1 MAAEKRG
8 FGLVGDYGSDLS
20 SSSDEE
26 GEAVKKKAKNQ
37 EQSSQDVDP
46 VEERQRREQERL
58 KEREADKWAA
68 VRKEYDDSSLM
79 YKYVTEDENRPEAAT
94 NVASGV
100 ALSDEARQTIY
111 KEAYE
116 ASLYHR
122 NEKKN
127 AEQQALDWEIAQI
140 QNDIE
145 DQRKRWEAVYSSDE
159 EAEAGGA
166 ETQAVVKDMKRREA
180 AVAAVVEEVTKKQ
193 VITHRALAHADGPT
207 QHGERW
213 KRLQMIDQSRKKM
226 APERYGSTYPGH
238 KFPMRD

>member
-1 MAAEKRG
+1 MG
-8 FGLVGDYGSDLS
+8 
-20 SSSDEE
+20 
-26 GEAVKKKAKNQ
+26 AKNQ

-46 VEERQRREQERL
+46 GEERQRREQERL
-58 KEREADKWAA
+58 KEREADKWAG

-79 YKYVTEDENRPEAAT
+79 CKYVTEDEARPEAT
-94 NVASGV
+94 TDVASGV
-100 ALSDEARQTIY
+100 ALSDEARQTIS

-122 NEKKN
+122 NERKN

-140 QNDIE
+140 QNYIE

-193 VITHRALAHADGPT
+193 VIT
-207 QHGERW
+207 
-213 KRLQMIDQSRKKM
+213 
-226 APERYGSTYPGH
+226 
-238 KFPMRD
+238 

>member
-58 KEREADKWAA
+58 KEREADKWAG

-145 DQRKRWEAVYSSDE
+145 DQRKRWEAVYSRNSSGGQRHE
-159 EAEAGGA
+159 EEGSGSSRGGRRGDKETGDYTSRAGSC
-166 ETQAVVKDMKRREA
+166 RRPYSAWGE
-180 AVAAVVEEVTKKQ
+180 VEETP
-193 VITHRALAHADGPT
+193 D
-207 QHGERW
+207 
-213 KRLQMIDQSRKKM
+213 D
-226 APERYGSTYPGH
+226 
-238 KFPMRD
+238 

>member
-1 MAAEKRG
+1 
-8 FGLVGDYGSDLS
+8 
-20 SSSDEE
+20 
-26 GEAVKKKAKNQ
+26 
-37 EQSSQDVDP
+37 
-46 VEERQRREQERL
+46 
-58 KEREADKWAA
+58 
-68 VRKEYDDSSLM
+68 M
-79 YKYVTEDENRPEAAT
+79 YKYVTEDEIENRPEATT

-159 EAEAGGA
+159 EAEAGRRGDK
-166 ETQAVVKDMKRREA
+166 ETGDYTSRAGSCRRPYSA
-180 AVAAVVEEVTKKQ
+180 WGEV
-193 VITHRALAHADGPT
+193 
-207 QHGERW
+207 
-213 KRLQMIDQSRKKM
+213 
-226 APERYGSTYPGH
+226 
-238 KFPMRD
+238 

>member
-79 YKYVTEDENRPEAAT
+79 YKYVTEDENRPEATT
-94 NVASGV
+94 NEASGV

-122 NEKKN
+122 NERKN

>member
-58 KEREADKWAA
+58 KEREADKWAG

-79 YKYVTEDENRPEAAT
+79 YKYVTEDENRPEAT
-94 NVASGV
+94 TDVASGV

-122 NEKKN
+122 NERKN